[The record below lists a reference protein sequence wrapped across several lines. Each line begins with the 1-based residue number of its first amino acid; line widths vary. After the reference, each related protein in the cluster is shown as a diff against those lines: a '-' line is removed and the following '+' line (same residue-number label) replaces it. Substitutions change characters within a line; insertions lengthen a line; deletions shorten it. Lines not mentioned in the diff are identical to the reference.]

1 MEDESKMININK
13 IFNQSSVGAL
23 MIGRVRMYKI
33 MKLCRVVE
41 TRATSRCHR
50 NEENID
56 WNEFLKIY
64 FNTLESETEIT
75 F

>member
-1 MEDESKMININK
+1 MDDEKKMISINK
-13 IFNQSSVGAL
+13 IFNQAPVGAL

-33 MKLCRVVE
+33 MKLCKVIE
-41 TRATSRCHR
+41 AKSTSRHHQ

-64 FNTLESETEIT
+64 FNTL
-75 F
+75 